1 MLRGIKEG
9 QHFTRK
15 APFWCVL
22 GLVLVG
28 GLSACQPL
36 TSKAGGTS
44 AATGETAAAEQ
55 FQALRAVKGHFNG
68 GTWNDRVDTWNGEKH
83 QVMQSLQAQIL
94 RGEKQAADVT
104 RLFGEPEQIWPE
116 SAEQYTQLVQRA
128 QWQGRPTGEL
138 WAYYWRGQHDQ
149 LLIALKDG
157 KVTAAGW
164 LMAWE

>member
-1 MLRGIKEG
+1 MLVGIK
-9 QHFTRK
+9 QCQALTRR

-22 GLVLVG
+22 GLAVVG

-36 TSKAGGTS
+36 ALKADGTA
-44 AATGETAAAEQ
+44 AATEETATAEQ

-83 QVMQSLQAQIL
+83 QVMQKLQAQIL
-94 RGEKQAADVT
+94 RGEKQAADV
-104 RLFGEPEQIWPE
+104 RDLFGEPEQIWPE
-116 SAEQYTQLVQRA
+116 SADQYAQLVQRA
-128 QWQGRPTGEL
+128 QWQGRPSGEI

-149 LLIALKDG
+149 LLVALKDG

-164 LMAWE
+164 LLAWE